1 MRRQR
6 RRIAAL
12 ILPRVAPH
20 LLRTLARS
28 WKIET
33 LGIEH
38 WEAASARPGM
48 LATLWHGRM
57 LMPIPAQ
64 AGRGICVLVSPS
76 GDGELVLPI
85 LERFGYQWVLGS
97 SNKNPARAVRELLDR
112 LRSGGCI
119 VITPDGPRG
128 PRHRTNPGPVWMA
141 RETGFPILPCG
152 CATDRAWRLSSW
164 DRFTIPKRGARVV
177 VVYGE
182 PLYVEQTAGDAEIE
196 RVTEEMGRRM
206 MAAEE
211 RGFRHLGV
219 APDW

>member
-33 LGIEH
+33 LGSEH
-38 WEAASARPGM
+38 WEAASARRGM

-182 PLYVEQTAGDAEIE
+182 PLYVEPTAGDEEIE
-196 RVTEEMGRRM
+196 RLTEEMGRRM